1 MKCFI
6 CPRNCNIN
14 RDTNLGFCSSPSTI
28 YIAKYMLHKWEE
40 PLISGNQENKG
51 SGAIFFSGCNLKCVY
66 CQNYEI
72 SSKCVGKKVSVEE
85 LTKIFKDLEK
95 MGALNI
101 NLVSPTHY
109 TNQIIKALKIY
120 TPKIPVIWNS
130 NGYEKEETIKQL
142 KDYID
147 VYLVDFKYSNNELST
162 KLSKANNYVE
172 NCQKTILQMKENQPN
187 DIIENGIIKKGVIIR
202 HLVLPNYIE
211 NSFEVLDWI
220 KTNLGTN
227 QIISIMSQYT
237 PCYLAKDF
245 PEINRNLKP
254 IEYKRVINHFLKLG
268 FANGFCQELSSASS
282 SFTPDFSK
290 FRE

>member
-1 MKCFI
+1 
-6 CPRNCNIN
+6 
-14 RDTNLGFCSSPSTI
+14 
-28 YIAKYMLHKWEE
+28 
-40 PLISGNQENKG
+40 
-51 SGAIFFSGCNLKCVY
+51 
-66 CQNYEI
+66 
-72 SSKCVGKKVSVEE
+72 
-85 LTKIFKDLEK
+85 
-95 MGALNI
+95 
-101 NLVSPTHY
+101 
-109 TNQIIKALKIY
+109 
-120 TPKIPVIWNS
+120 
-130 NGYEKEETIKQL
+130 
-142 KDYID
+142 
-147 VYLVDFKYSNNELST
+147 
-162 KLSKANNYVE
+162 
-172 NCQKTILQMKENQPN
+172 MKENQPN

-254 IEYKRVINHFLKLG
+254 IEYNRVINHFLKLG